1 MTFLRFYEGMMMSTC
16 DYPRRATATTRQ
28 LAGAPVRGREAA
40 TVEGLTAA
48 IAHEISQPLSSLHM
62 SIEKCMQALKEPL
75 ADVSM
80 ALGAVERAARDSN
93 NMKAILKTMRQHVL
107 QVEPVDLGHA
117 ISEARG
123 LLEHDIVS
131 SLATVRVHICDNLPG
146 VWGDQQSVVQILVN
160 LMTNGLEAMSNLDDD
175 FRELRIS
182 VKPTA
187 NDQVALAIWDSGE
200 GIADDVMRYMFDP
213 FYTTKRGGKG
223 IGLAICRSLIDSMGG
238 TISAKNHE
246 AGGAYF
252 ECRFLTAS

>member
-1 MTFLRFYEGMMMSTC
+1 LGIYEGVMMSTC
-16 DYPRRATATTRQ
+16 DYPQRSKATVRQ
-28 LAGAPVRGREAA
+28 LDSGPVRGREAA

-48 IAHEISQPLSSLHM
+48 IAHEFGQPLNSLHM
-62 SIEKCMQALKEPL
+62 NIEKCLQALKAPF
-75 ADVSM
+75 ADVPV
-80 ALGAVERAARDSN
+80 ALSAVERAARDSN
-93 NMKAILKTMRQHVL
+93 HLKAIVKTMRQHVL
-107 QVEPVDLGHA
+107 QVEPVDLGRA
-117 ISEARG
+117 ISLARG

-146 VWGDQQSVVQILVN
+146 VWGDEQSVVQILVN
-160 LMTNGLEAMSNLDDD
+160 LMTNGLEAMSSLDDD

-182 VKPTA
+182 AKPTA
-187 NDQVALAIWDSGE
+187 NDEVALAIWDSGE
-200 GIADDVMRYMFDP
+200 GIADDVMRDMFYP

-252 ECRFLTAS
+252 ECRFLIAS